1 MPLALSLSFAPYQCA
16 KEREPAAQREETPAE
31 ALYGLAE
38 EFRARGDEE
47 AYRAT
52 LEYLVARYP
61 SSRFAKAAQMDLE
74 ELGNTS
80 SPHPPALS
88 PASGEGGP

>member
-1 MPLALSLSFAPYQCA
+1 MPLALSLAFAPYQCGA
-16 KEREPAAQREETPAE
+16 KERGPATQREETPAE

-47 AYRAT
+47 AHRAT

-61 SSRFAKAAQMDLE
+61 SSRFAQAARMDLE
-74 ELGNTS
+74 ELR
-80 SPHPPALS
+80 PPDAGS
-88 PASGEGGP
+88 D